1 MFQVKLSDIAAFEN
15 DDLGLKQDVA
25 ISATP
30 YYLVLSID
38 PKFYYFHEETGKFDA
53 ISYQVAG

>member
-30 YYLVLSID
+30 YYSSFWAAL
-38 PKFYYFHEETGKFDA
+38 
-53 ISYQVAG
+53 